1 MVFLQTCIAAI
12 LMCVFKLVLKL
23 FEVFL
28 SFKFRVLLALME
40 DFPWKHLQSEIE
52 LNVKFDTSIFVQ
64 VNRELLGVPPPPPH
78 PLH

>member
-12 LMCVFKLVLKL
+12 LMSVFKLVLKL
-23 FEVFL
+23 FEVLL
-28 SFKFRVLLALME
+28 SFKFRALLALME

-64 VNRELLGVPPPPPH
+64 VNRELLGVPPPPH